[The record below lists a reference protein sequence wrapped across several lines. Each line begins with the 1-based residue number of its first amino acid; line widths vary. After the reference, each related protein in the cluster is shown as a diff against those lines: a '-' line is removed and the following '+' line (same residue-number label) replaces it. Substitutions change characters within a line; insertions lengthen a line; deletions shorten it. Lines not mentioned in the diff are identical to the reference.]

1 MKKIFFI
8 AVVFSLFFV
17 SCASTGNSKND
28 EELKYFD
35 EKIIYET
42 GEDQFVWF
50 ENNDITLNKLFE
62 QEHEKIQGMGIIY
75 ENIFESDAIPSFS
88 GRINEILLD
97 LYSKYPGVA
106 KNKTVF
112 VIKTKGQDWGW
123 NQNPGVWFLV
133 VGKGTLG
140 PDQGSCKVSTKQCL
154 FRTKE
159 FNQLYSGGSEK

>member
-1 MKKIFFI
+1 MKKIFLL

-17 SCASTGNSKND
+17 SCASTGKNVNGG
-28 EELKYFD
+28 ELEYFD
-35 EKIIYET
+35 EKVIYET

-50 ENNDITLNKLFE
+50 EKNDLTVDKLFE
-62 QEHEKIQGMGIIY
+62 QEHEKIQRMEIIY
-75 ENIFESDAIPSFS
+75 ENIFDSDMVPSFS

-106 KNKTVF
+106 KNETAF

-133 VGKGTLG
+133 VGKGNLG

-159 FNQLYSGGSEK
+159 FNQLYSDGSEK